1 MIHLKNVK
9 DIYTDLQGQQ
19 WQGKNL
25 KRLWE
30 LRAKYIILRV
40 LFPGGRIEMW
50 SQRYTGST
58 PCLLTR
64 GRNSL
69 SLSPSLSQSLP
80 PSFPNCLPDVFHLC
94 LHLTPVSTH
103 AYKLAFSGVFVS
115 VFCIDGSCRASLA
128 FGFWIGKKKERF
140 LGVLIQM
147 SCLLWWLNDVLMA
160 PEQIKIVYIYINV
173 IVSNLIIFNYVRR
186 WDSKEGVEDVDH
198 LAKQRD
204 GAGKD
209 WEGSSGWLG
218 IVKEM
223 F

>member
-40 LFPGGRIEMW
+40 LFPDGRIEMW

-80 PSFPNCLPDVFHLC
+80 PLFPQLPAWCVSPVFASHTCVHSCLQACIFWGFC
-94 LHLTPVSTH
+94 QCFLHWW
-103 AYKLAFSGVFVS
+103 FM
-115 VFCIDGSCRASLA
+115 SC
-128 FGFWIGKKKERF
+128 FPCFWFLNWKKKRTIF
-140 LGVLIQM
+140 R
-147 SCLLWWLNDVLMA
+147 SFDSDVLSFVVI
-160 PEQIKIVYIYINV
+160 EWCTDGTRTNKDSVYIYKCYC
-173 IVSNLIIFNYVRR
+173 F
-186 WDSKEGVEDVDH
+186 
-198 LAKQRD
+198 
-204 GAGKD
+204 
-209 WEGSSGWLG
+209 
-218 IVKEM
+218 
-223 F
+223 